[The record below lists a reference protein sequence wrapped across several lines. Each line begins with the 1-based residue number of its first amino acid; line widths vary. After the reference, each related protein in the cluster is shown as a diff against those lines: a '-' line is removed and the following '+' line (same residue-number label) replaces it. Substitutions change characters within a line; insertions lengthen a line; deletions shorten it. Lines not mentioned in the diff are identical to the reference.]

1 MNLKSTF
8 CLLLIVITQFAT
20 AQQLHLK
27 SGVYSFESMEQAPV
41 VPHDYEVVDSKYF
54 RIVLFNNIPT
64 QEERD
69 KLNEAGIQLLEYL
82 PKQVFIASIERD
94 ADFAPFNHLIKK
106 VVVMA
111 PQFKLSEMLARGEFP
126 HWAFYGENEI
136 EIIAK
141 YYSSLS
147 LKTVIQELSKAG
159 FQPLFYQEDQQLIS
173 LRLPINNLEGLYEMG
188 CCQYF
193 ETIAPPG
200 EPENLPGRTAH
211 RSNTLW
217 TSYQGG
223 LTYRGD
229 GIKVMM
235 QDDGY
240 IGDHIDYTGRIDQ
253 SGCNPC
259 STADADNHG
268 DHVAGTIM
276 GAGNLDPKTRGM
288 AHGVDLLVYNSSNAN
303 YNAVPNLYN
312 NEDVHITSKSY
323 SDNCNGGYTTLAR
336 QLDQQVRQLPTLSH
350 VFSAGNSGS
359 DDCGYGAGAGWGNI
373 TGGHKSG
380 KNVIAVGNLTS
391 TDALN
396 SSSSRGPATDGRI
409 KPDICGVGTNVSSTI
424 SDNTYASFTGTS
436 MSCPG
441 VAGTIAQLYEAY
453 KDMHG
458 GEYPDAALI
467 KGSIM
472 NCADDLGNP
481 GPDFRFGWGRI
492 NALRTFDLLDNQLFI
507 LDSVSQGEQRTHTID
522 VPAGTNNLRLMVY
535 WTDFEGAAN
544 ASIALVN
551 DINMSLSDPGAVN
564 YLPWV
569 LDHSPSALALNSNA
583 VPGID
588 DLNNVEQVVI
598 PNPVPGTYT
607 VNIDGFAIPAG
618 PQRYYVLYYF
628 EKESIAV
635 TYPIGGEGLKPSSN
649 EIIRWD
655 ANEGTDP
662 FTISFSTDNGSNWNQ
677 IGTAAA
683 GLRHFTWNIPAG
695 TFTGQGRIKVERN
708 STSGMSSGAFSVI
721 DIPSGL
727 EVEWACPDSLK
738 LTWNPVDNAIAYEV
752 SMLGNKYMDSIGV
765 SNTTSLVV
773 QVPASGDNW
782 FSVKALGPDNAI
794 GERAIAIRKTPGEF
808 GCTWSAPY
816 SVFNVD
822 CEVAGEA
829 YCFTLTDE
837 SVNTEASSSLTWY
850 FPGGTPSV
858 STDLNPQVCY
868 DALGFY
874 DVALVVDNG
883 VATDSVYQT
892 AFIEVIPTS
901 QLPYFEGFETHSS
914 FSNND
919 YWSVINPDGN
929 AAFLPSTAA
938 ALSGSKSARLNNFSQ
953 NGAYVDEL
961 ISGPIDLSGV
971 STGDDVTLSFRY
983 AYRKRL
989 TTNNEILKVFIT
1001 KSCSD
1006 DWVQRK
1012 TIQGNQLSALTS
1024 TLSWTPSSSSDWVTV
1039 HMTNVTS
1046 SYFTSDFRM
1055 KFRFESDG
1063 GNNLYIDNINL
1074 YNGAPSDELVLGLDE
1089 TSIDEFSVFPNPA
1102 DGELN
1107 IQFANTHSGEVEVV
1121 IQELNGKVI
1130 FERNIQGQSGTN
1142 IVVIDSNDFASG
1154 MYLISLYKGSSALT
1168 KRIVIK

>member
-1 MNLKSTF
+1 MRLKYTF
-8 CLLLIVITQFAT
+8 CTLVLAISQVAT

-27 SGVYSFESMEQAPV
+27 SGVYSFESLEQAPPL
-41 VPHDYEVVDSKYF
+41 PHESEILDGKYF
-54 RIVLFNNIPT
+54 RILLFNNLPN
-64 QEERD
+64 QAEKDE
-69 KLNEAGIQLLEYL
+69 LNEGGIQLLEYL
-82 PKQVFIASIERD
+82 PKQAFIASIERD
-94 ADFAPFNHLIKK
+94 ADFTSFNHLIKK
-106 VVVMA
+106 VVAMD

-147 LKTVIQELSKAG
+147 LKMVTQELSNAG
-159 FQPLFYQEDQQLIS
+159 FQTLSYQEDQQLIS
-173 LRLPINNLEGLYEMG
+173 LRLPINKLEGLYEMG
-188 CCQYF
+188 CFQYF

-223 LTYRGD
+223 LSYRGD

-409 KPDICGVGTNVSSTI
+409 KPDICGVGTSVNSTI

-492 NALRTFDLLDNQLFI
+492 NALRTFDLLDNQLYI

-569 LDHSPSALALNSNA
+569 LDHSPSALALNSTA

-628 EKESIAV
+628 EKEIITV
-635 TYPIGGEGLKPSSN
+635 TYPIGGEGLKPASN
-649 EIIRWD
+649 ELIRWD
-655 ANEGTDP
+655 ASAGTDP
-662 FTISFSTDNGSNWNQ
+662 FTISFSADNGSSWNQ
-677 IGTAAA
+677 IGTASAS
-683 GLRHFTWNIPAG
+683 LRHFSWNIPAG
-695 TFTGQGRIKVERN
+695 TFTGQGRIRVERN
-708 STSGMSSGAFSVI
+708 SLSGMSAAEFSVI
-721 DIPSGL
+721 DIPNNL

-738 LTWNPVDNAIAYEV
+738 LVWDSVDDAISYEV
-752 SMLGNKYMDSIGV
+752 SMLGNKYMDSIGT
-765 SNTTSLVV
+765 STSTSLVIP
-773 QVPASGDNW
+773 VPASGDNW
-782 FSVKALGPDNAI
+782 FSVKAIGPDNAI

-808 GCTWSAPY
+808 GCIWSAPY
-816 SVFNVD
+816 AAFDID
-822 CEVAGEA
+822 CDVAGEA
-829 YCFTLTDE
+829 YCFTLFDE
-837 SVNTEASSSLTWY
+837 SVNTDASANLTWY
-850 FPGGTPSV
+850 FPGGTPAV

-868 DALGFY
+868 DSPGLY

-883 VATDSVYQT
+883 VAIDSVYQT
-892 AFIEVIPTS
+892 AYIEVDPTS
-901 QLPYFEGFETHSS
+901 ELPYFEGFETHSS
-914 FSNND
+914 FSNNP
-919 YWSVINPDGN
+919 YWSTSNPDGN
-929 AAFLPSTAA
+929 AAFLPTTLA

-961 ISGPIDLSGV
+961 ISGPIDLSV
-971 STGDDVTLSFRY
+971 LESNDDVTLSFRY
-983 AYRKRL
+983 AYRKRS
-989 TTNNEILKVFIT
+989 TENSEALKVFIT
-1001 KSCSD
+1001 KSCANE
-1006 DWVQRK
+1006 WVQRK
-1012 TIQGNQLSALTS
+1012 TIQGSQLSALTQS
-1024 TLSWTPSSSSDWVTV
+1024 SSWTPSSPSDWTTV

-1046 SYFTSDFRM
+1046 SYFTSDFRL

-1074 YNGAPSDELVLGLDE
+1074 YEGGPSDDLILGISE
-1089 TSIDEFSVFPNPA
+1089 ESVSEFLIFPNPTE
-1102 DGELN
+1102 GELN
-1107 IQFANTHSGEVEVV
+1107 IQFAQSQASPVSVV
-1121 IQELNGKVI
+1121 IQELSGKVI
-1130 FERNIQGQSGTN
+1130 FDRALESQAGTN
-1142 IVVIDSNDFASG
+1142 IVVIDANGFASG
-1154 MYLISLYKGSSALT
+1154 MYLISLIEGSSTVT
-1168 KRIVIK
+1168 KRVVIK